1 MAEHFSANIPELD
14 IDLETGMRLTEEFQ
28 LRWASL
34 DFKRKE
40 MRLRTTKNHSRRSIP
55 INAEVLEAFQ
65 QPKPIIVFPFLNEDA
80 VIPKW

>member
-40 MRLRTTKNHSRRSIP
+40 MRLRTTENHSRRSIP
-55 INAEVLEAFQ
+55 MNAEVLEAFQ
-65 QPKPIIVFPFLNEDA
+65 QLKPAIVFPFLNEDA